1 MMINKEKLIKGMTLK
16 DLSSLCQDL
25 GHANYRGE
33 QIFEWLYK
41 HRKDNFNQTSN
52 VPLDLIQK
60 LKNYKIETLEIEKKS
75 ISDSKNTIK
84 LLFKTMDSMFIE
96 TVSMI
101 EGDRHTVCISSQI
114 GCSVDCKFCATGKM
128 GIKRNLHTGEI
139 IDQIIYV
146 LDNISHQITNIV
158 YMGMGEPF
166 LNYKNVIK
174 SAEILSH
181 PKAFNFS
188 KKRITIST
196 AGILPNLRKFI
207 DDKEKYKL
215 AISLNASN
223 NKSRDQL
230 MPINNKWPI
239 EDLIKIAIDYN
250 RLYKSKVT
258 FEYVLIKDKNDS
270 KESAMELS
278 KILFNIECKINIIPY
293 NDINCEFERPSN
305 ESINNFIKVL
315 IKKYAKYQVLVRWS
329 RGQGIDAG
337 CGQLAT
343 LSE

>member
-1 MMINKEKLIKGMTLK
+1 MMINIEKLIKGMSLE
-16 DLSSLCQDL
+16 DLSCLCQDL

-33 QIFEWLYK
+33 QVFRWLYK
-41 HRKDNFNQTSN
+41 HRKDGFNETSN
-52 VPLDLIQK
+52 LPLDLVNK
-60 LKNYKIETLEIEKKS
+60 LKGYEVQTLKLEKKS

-84 LLFKTMDSMFIE
+84 LLFKTIDSMYIE
-96 TVSMI
+96 TVSMV

-128 GIKRNLHTGEI
+128 GIKRNLHAGEI

-146 LDNISHQITNIV
+146 LDNINHEITNIV

-174 SAEILSH
+174 SADIFSH

-196 AGILPNLRKFI
+196 AGILPSLKKFI
-207 DDKEKYKL
+207 NDKHKYKL

-223 NKSRDQL
+223 NQSRRQL

-239 EDLIKIAIDYN
+239 EDLINIAIDYN
-250 RLYKSKVT
+250 KLYKSKIT
-258 FEYVLIKDKNDS
+258 FEYVLIKNINDS
-270 KESAMELS
+270 EKNAIELR
-278 KILFNIECKINIIPY
+278 KILSNIECKINIIPY
-293 NDINCEFERPSN
+293 NDINSEFERPSD
-305 ESINNFIKVL
+305 EIINNFIKVL
-315 IKKYAKYQVLVRWS
+315 IKKHTRYQVLVRWS
-329 RGQGIDAG
+329 KGQDIEAG